1 MDPRLVDH
9 FERELRHVREMRR
22 EFAANFPKAAGR
34 LSIDGLACDDPYI
47 ERLTESYAFLAARVQ
62 LELEQS
68 FPAFAQS
75 MLEALCPACLS
86 PVPSAAIV
94 QLIGDNDAVTGG
106 YKLPRG
112 RLLKSKAP
120 RGQVACQWRT
130 AHDVTV
136 WPLKVAEASYHT
148 ARELSQLRLP
158 PSLRLLG
165 TSGEAVP
172 VKAAVRL
179 IIESDGVSL
188 RELASAGLSSLPLFL
203 PGPDDAAGARR
214 LWEQIIA
221 NGGPLVVRDP
231 SNTKAPPHVVRR
243 GVRRCGFEPD
253 QAMIPP
259 GPRLAEA
266 HRLILEYLM
275 LPERFRFIDL
285 HGLDQA
291 IVQAT
296 GEEATRL
303 ELVLPLRHED
313 ASLEGVVSHENFLP
327 FCTPVVNLFKRE
339 TDRKEIGTRVGE
351 HPLTVDRS
359 SPIEY
364 EIWRVDAVDG
374 FAAASAQRRRF
385 EPLYRPL
392 DPLEVE
398 DGVESNPGS
407 RGFTWRRVARP
418 ASDIEQRE
426 QAIRSRYAGTD
437 VYVTLAADRAG
448 EEPLRQVGAVV
459 WCTNRDLPLGVSFGQ
474 GNDDLQPTQGEPLT
488 GVRSVS
494 GSPTAPRLG
503 PAWAVVSNAASQES
517 SAGLPAVWQL
527 VNILG
532 QNHIPLA
539 GDDGGGAA
547 KALRSLLT
555 VLGGGDGTGHGA
567 AVSIDSIRATPV
579 IRRVRV
585 ADTLTFARGLK
596 IDLVLDDAASPP
608 GGPLLLASVLE
619 AVFTRGASINSFIE
633 MNVSTVQRGL
643 LFHSRPR
650 VGARNI
656 L

>member
-22 EFAANFPKAAGR
+22 EFAGSFPKAAGR

-86 PVPSAAIV
+86 PVPSAAVV
-94 QLIGDNDAVTGG
+94 QLVGDNDAVTGG
-106 YKLPRG
+106 YHMPRG

-120 RGQVACQWRT
+120 RGQVACQWRI
-130 AHDVTV
+130 AHDVAV
-136 WPLKVAEASYHT
+136 WPLKIADASYHT

-165 TSGEAVP
+165 AGGEAVLP
-172 VKAAVRL
+172 KAAVRL
-179 IIESDGVSL
+179 VIEADGVSL
-188 RELASAGLSSLPLFL
+188 RDLSTAGLTSLPLFL

-214 LWEQIIA
+214 LWEQIVA
-221 NGGPLVVRDP
+221 NGGPLVVREPDH
-231 SNTKAPPHVVRR
+231 TKAEPHVVRR
-243 GVRRCGFEPD
+243 GVRRYGFEPD

-266 HRLILEYLM
+266 HRLVLEYLM
-275 LPERFRFIDL
+275 LPERFRFIEL
-285 HGLDQA
+285 CG
-291 IVQAT
+291 IGKSIAT
-296 GEEATRL
+296 LSEEATRV
-303 ELVLPLRHED
+303 EIVLPLRNED
-313 ASLEGVVSHENFLP
+313 AALEGVVSRENFLP

-351 HPLTVDRS
+351 HHLTVDRS

-364 EIWRVDAVDG
+364 EVWRVDAVDG

-392 DPLEVE
+392 DPLH
-398 DGVESNPGS
+398 VESDDSRLSSPS

-426 QAIRSRYAGTD
+426 HAIRSRYAGTD
-437 VYVTLAADRAG
+437 VYVTLAADREG
-448 EEPLRQVGAVV
+448 EESLRQIGATV

-474 GNDDLQPTQGEPLT
+474 GTDDLQPTQGEPLT

-503 PAWAVVSNAASQES
+503 PAWAVVSRGGSHES
-517 SAGLPAVWQL
+517 TAELPAVWQL

-532 QNHIPLA
+532 QNHVPLA
-539 GDDGGGAA
+539 GDDDGGAA
-547 KALRSLLT
+547 NAVRSLLT
-555 VLGGGDGTGHGA
+555 VLGGGDGVGRGA
-567 AVSIDSIRATPV
+567 AAAIDSITATPV

-585 ADTLTFARGLK
+585 ADALTFARGLQV
-596 IDLVLDDAASPP
+596 DLTLDDAAAPP

-619 AVFTRGASINSFIE
+619 AIFKRGASINSFVE
-633 MNVSTVQRGL
+633 LNVSTVQRGL
-643 LFHSRPR
+643 LFHGKPR
-650 VGARNI
+650 VGQRNI